1 MYEALEAE
9 QSVISCLIQRAESME
24 ETYSL
29 LSPEMFDS
37 GLLGR
42 IYFEFRK
49 AFDDHKGLTLI
60 ELHQILEADYPDYEI
75 DSAFKDCVMQQAMPF
90 QIKGFAEV
98 IQRHYKASSIKA
110 MFDRLELKEADIDD
124 QIDRM
129 IADLE
134 SLQGGSTSEGSTIAQ
149 IAEEYKDK
157 YFNGENESVKFLG
170 VEEIDKLTGGFQGG
184 DLVILAGRPASGKS
198 SLALQWAEMF
208 ANQGLRVGYYN
219 LEMQKQAVYER
230 LVAGKSGI
238 EVVRMRKATRFCNE
252 EEEQYKWAVE
262 ELLKQDR
269 IVIFSGAKSA
279 ADIRKDQRE
288 YKFGL
293 IILDYLQLMTPSSRY
308 QGNRAAEVSQISR
321 DLKDIAM
328 SYDVPVLALSQLNRA
343 SESRKDKEPMMA
355 DIRESGA
362 IEQDASIIFMLWN
375 SDENDRS
382 QKGFKT
388 EKSRAGQCGRVDL
401 VFTGSRMRFELADN
415 VSPFGA

>member
-1 MYEALEAE
+1 MYEYIEAE
-9 QSVISCLIQRAESME
+9 ESLISCLMSSPERIE
-24 ETYSL
+24 EVYTM
-29 LSPEMFDS
+29 LSPEMFES
-37 GLLGR
+37 PVLSR
-42 IYFEFRK
+42 SYYEYRN
-49 AFDDHKGLTLI
+49 AFDEHRELSIIG
-60 ELHQILEADYPDYEI
+60 LHQLLATEFPDYEI
-75 DSAFKDCVMQQAMPF
+75 TDAITRCATMGAMGF
-90 QIKGFAEV
+90 QIKDYAEV
-98 IQRHYKASSIKA
+98 IVKHYKKTCVDAILN
-110 MFDRLELKEADIDD
+110 RLQIKEADVEN
-124 QIDRM
+124 QIDQM
-129 IADLE
+129 IAELE
-134 SLQGGSTSEGSTIAQ
+134 SLRGGAISEGSTIAQ
-149 IAEEYKDK
+149 ITEEYKDK

-208 ANQGLRVGYYN
+208 ANQGLKVGYYN

-230 LVAGKSGI
+230 LIAGKSGI

-252 EEEQYKWAVE
+252 EEEQYKFAVE
-262 ELLKQDR
+262 ELSKQDR
-269 IVIFSGAKSA
+269 IVIFTGAKSA

-288 YKFGL
+288 YKFDL
-293 IILDYLQLMTPSSRY
+293 IIVDYLQLMVPSSRY

-328 SYDVPVLALSQLNRA
+328 SYDVPLLALSQLNRA

-401 VFTGSRMRFELADN
+401 VFNGSRMRFELADN
-415 VSPFGA
+415 VAPFGG

>member
-1 MYEALEAE
+1 MYECIEAE
-9 QSVISCLIQRAESME
+9 EALVSCLISEPESVENVYGM
-24 ETYSL
+24 
-29 LSPEMFDS
+29 LSPEMFES
-37 GLLGR
+37 SILGKMF
-42 IYFEFRK
+42 YEYRK
-49 AFDDHKGLTLI
+49 AFDEKKKLTMI
-60 ELHQILEADYPDYEI
+60 ELHQIMANDFKDYEI
-75 DSAFKDCVMQQAMPF
+75 SDALGRCVKADAFPF
-90 QIKGFAEV
+90 QIRNFAEV
-98 IQRHYKASSIKA
+98 IVKHYKASCISA
-110 MFDRLELKEADIDD
+110 MLSRTEINEADVDK
-124 QIDRM
+124 QIEQM

-134 SLQGGSTSEGSTIAQ
+134 SLQGGSTSEGSTIAE
-149 IAEEYKDK
+149 ITEEYKDK

-208 ANQGLRVGYYN
+208 ANQGLKVGYYN

-230 LVAGKSGI
+230 LIAGKSGI
-238 EVVRMRKATRFCNE
+238 EVVRIRKATKFCNE
-252 EEEQYKWAVE
+252 EEKQYKWAVE
-262 ELLKQDR
+262 ELSKQDK
-269 IVIFSGAKSA
+269 IVIFTGSKSA

-288 YKFGL
+288 YKFG
-293 IILDYLQLMTPSSRY
+293 IIIVDYLQLMIPGSRY

-375 SDENDRS
+375 SDDNDRS

-401 VFTGSRMRFELADN
+401 VFIGAKMRFELADN